1 MNPAVAR
8 LVSPHGD
15 VHETAR
21 LRVDPIRLRVIN
33 ATCAHAAPPRKIVLV
48 VAGTRP
54 ECIKVAPVLR
64 ALAHHPDMSTLLVN
78 SGQHLHAVRDALAE
92 FDLRA
97 DIELAAL
104 PCLSNLAASHQ
115 HLRVEL
121 RAVMRRVNPDL
132 VMVQGDTLTAYSG
145 ARAARDAGCAIAHI
159 EAGLR
164 TDALLEPFPEE
175 WFRRQIAR
183 YADLHF
189 APSRIAADNLFAEGY
204 DSHTVHNV
212 GNTAIDSLRRRL
224 DETRHYA
231 RRSRRVRN
239 TVLVTLH
246 RRSNYDRNAAGVCAA
261 LIDLVAARPGLRVLF
276 PVHPNPRVSGTIRR
290 HLGTHPAFDLVE
302 PMRYRDFI
310 DSAARAALI
319 ISDSGGIQEE
329 APHLG
334 TPLLVP
340 RCNTE
345 RPESL
350 ATGFVQLVAVERT
363 SLVRAALAAL
373 DAPRRSPLPIDAQSP
388 YGAGDAAMRIRGVL
402 EAQLVA
408 KAKYA

>member
-1 MNPAVAR
+1 MTPAVLR
-8 LVSPHGD
+8 LASPYGD
-15 VHETAR
+15 ASETAR
-21 LRVDPIRLRVIN
+21 SRADQIRLRVIN
-33 ATCAHAAPPRKIVLV
+33 AATAHAASPPKVVLV
-48 VAGTRP
+48 IAGTRP
-54 ECIKVAPVLR
+54 ECIKLAPILR
-64 ALAHHPDMSTLLVN
+64 ALAHHPDLSTLLVN

-104 PCLSNLAASHQ
+104 PSLANLGASHR
-115 HLRVEL
+115 HLRREL
-121 RAVMRRVNPDL
+121 CAVMRRFHPDL

-145 ARAARDAGCAIAHI
+145 ARAAHDTACALAHI

-189 APSRIAADNLFAEGY
+189 APSSAAAENLFAEGH
-204 DSHTVHNV
+204 DCRSVHNV

-224 DETRHYA
+224 DETRHVVRHE
-231 RRSRRVRN
+231 RRTRN

-246 RRSNYDRNAAGVCAA
+246 RRANYDRNAASVCAA

-276 PVHPNPRVSGTIRR
+276 PVHPNPRISATIRR
-290 HLGTHPAFDLVE
+290 HLGAHPAFDLVE

-340 RCNTE
+340 RPNTE

-350 ATGFVQLVAVERT
+350 ATGFVQLVAVERKA
-363 SLVRAALAAL
+363 LVRAALAAL
-373 DAPRRSPLPIDAQSP
+373 DAPRRSPLPIDATSP
-388 YGAGDAAMRIRGVL
+388 YGAGDAALRIRGVL
-402 EAQLVA
+402 ETLLLAQA
-408 KAKYA
+408 QA

>member
-1 MNPAVAR
+1 MIPATVR
-8 LVSPHGD
+8 LASPYGD
-15 VHETAR
+15 VPETAR
-21 LRVDPIRLRVIN
+21 LRVDPLRLRVIN
-33 ATCAHAAPPRKIVLV
+33 AMQAHAAPVRKMVLV

-54 ECIKVAPVLR
+54 ECIKLAPILR

-92 FDLRA
+92 FDLHA

-104 PCLSNLAASHQ
+104 PTSSNLAAAHQ
-115 HLRVEL
+115 YLRVEL
-121 RAVMRRVNPDL
+121 RAVMRRFGPDL

-145 ARAARDAGCAIAHI
+145 ARAARDAACFIAHV

-183 YADLHF
+183 YADIHF
-189 APSRIAADNLFAEGY
+189 APSRIAAENLFAEGY
-204 DSHTVHNV
+204 DSRKVHNV

-224 DETRHYA
+224 DETRHVA
-231 RRSRRVRN
+231 RRSRRTRN

-246 RRSNYDRNAAGVCAA
+246 RRANYDRNAASVCAA

-276 PVHPNPRVSGTIRR
+276 PVHPNPRISATIRR

-302 PMRYRDFI
+302 PMRYGNFI

-340 RCNTE
+340 RSNTE

-350 ATGFVQLVAVERT
+350 ATGFVQLVAVERAA
-363 SLVRAALAAL
+363 LVRAALAAL
-373 DAPRRSPLPIDAQSP
+373 DAPRRAPLPIDSESP
-388 YGAGDAAMRIRGVL
+388 YGAGDAAIRIRGVL
-402 EAQLVA
+402 ETLLVA
-408 KAKYA
+408 RAQHA